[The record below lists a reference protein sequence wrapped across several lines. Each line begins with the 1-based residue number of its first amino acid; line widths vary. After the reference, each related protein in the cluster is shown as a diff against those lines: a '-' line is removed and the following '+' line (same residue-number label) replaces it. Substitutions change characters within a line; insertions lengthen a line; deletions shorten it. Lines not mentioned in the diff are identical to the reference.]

1 MAAETFRQEKKV
13 TGARDLSASSGIT
26 WSGSKGDQGRLHGL
40 CCEAQCE
47 WGAQ

>member
-1 MAAETFRQEKKV
+1 MAAETFRQEEKV

-26 WSGSKGDQGRLHGL
+26 LSGLKGDPGRLHGL